1 VAGAQRR
8 LVPSRAAFIMPTA
21 RLLVEGATARLF
33 NGGPAQHLC
42 GLTRT
47 ALVPRVGRP
56 LPDICGRLART
67 GAGAGARLAMSGA
80 GKGEGEPWGPSLELS
95 GVEKLSVPHIKKA
108 LKSRGLSGTGKAR
121 ELYERLV
128 EALGG
133 DPARCHPCP
142 GPRAAVAPAAPA
154 PAPVSGRGC
163 APPPP
168 PPPSLPYSLDTPRP
182 SSRTNRT
189 RLVHP
194 PVRRSLL
201 ARSDTAPHNAPASPC
216 ACGGSL
222 PESAGTKRLPAAVAA
237 RQAAPAPTAPPA
249 APLPS
254 GEIPKIQLDP
264 FDVED
269 MGESELKVHPSTSA
283 VLLSG
288 AWMHRAP
295 QLRMPRATLRCF
307 SRSRGD
313 LWRWL
318 CARGERRKAPPRGA
332 SGGAPGGPHRT
343 FGFPKPNQT
352 KPSVSAPQTDSC
364 GVPQDAL
371 AQRGI
376 SVEVKSVE
384 DMRDQLILALEAEM
398 EEEEVRAR
406 RARLVRGEGRGVS
419 D

>member
-1 VAGAQRR
+1 MALVWVGSALFLSNAHLCRAAGGVVPRTVRSGERHDASPSSPAGQVRVAGAQRR

-21 RLLVEGATARLF
+21 RLSVEGATARLF

-47 ALVPRVGRP
+47 ALVSRVGRP

-121 ELYERLV
+121 ELYERLI

-154 PAPVSGRGC
+154 PVPVPGC
-163 APPPP
+163 GC
-168 PPPSLPYSLDTPRP
+168 
-182 SSRTNRT
+182 T
-189 RLVHP
+189 RS
-194 PVRRSLL
+194 SLL
-201 ARSDTAPHNAPASPC
+201 VRSDTAPHNAPASLC

-237 RQAAPAPTAPPA
+237 RQAAPAPTAPPTT
-249 APLPS
+249 PLPV

-283 VLLSG
+283 ALLSG

-295 QLRMPRATLRCF
+295 QLRMPRATRRCF
-307 SRSRGD
+307 SAQQRG
-313 LWRWL
+313 L
-318 CARGERRKAPPRGA
+318 
-332 SGGAPGGPHRT
+332 
-343 FGFPKPNQT
+343 
-352 KPSVSAPQTDSC
+352 V
-364 GVPQDAL
+364 AL
-371 AQRGI
+371 ALCTR
-376 SVEVKSVE
+376 
-384 DMRDQLILALEAEM
+384 
-398 EEEEVRAR
+398 
-406 RARLVRGEGRGVS
+406 
-419 D
+419 